1 MKNDLTY
8 EKVSKYINKNFKC
21 DNDSEKVEDIK
32 KLLMFLDEN
41 HITLDEKTM
50 TDLVENSNRLR
61 SVLDYVNNDACEL
74 FMSNDTVVSLL
85 TIYTS
90 YLNKDDS
97 EIEEEK
103 YSSSFYKMGKKSYDM
118 DLTKTYFE
126 SLPPVL
132 SPEESIE
139 YARLASN
146 GDEKAKQTLIEGN
159 LRLVISIAKC
169 YINQTYNASISF
181 LDLIQDG
188 NMGLLKAVEKF
199 DYTEGCTFSTYA
211 TWWINQ
217 SIRRAI
223 ADNSRT
229 IRIPV
234 HTHELIRKIERAKKK
249 LNVIN
254 PDYTKQDVAD
264 EVGISLEKYMEIESM
279 TMTTTS
285 LYTRVKN
292 GAGDTDT
299 ELHEF
304 IEDENNSK
312 IEENVL
318 DDLFYEEFRNTFY
331 SSKKVDQKTKD
342 IIALRYGLYDGQTR
356 TLEEIAARY
365 DVTRERIRQI
375 INKGI
380 DKLLTDV
387 KVRSFETCIS
397 KDNPVVVEPG
407 RKKYRLVAK

>member
-8 EKVSKYINKNFKC
+8 EKVSKFINKNFKC
-21 DNDSEKVEDIK
+21 DSDSEKVDDIK

-41 HITLDEKTM
+41 HITLDEKNM

-74 FMSNDTVVSLL
+74 FMSNDTVVNLL

-97 EIEEEK
+97 EIEDEK

-146 GDEKAKQTLIEGN
+146 GDKKAKQTLIEGN

-188 NMGLLKAVEKF
+188 NMGLLRAVEKF

-223 ADNSRT
+223 AYNSRT

-264 EVGISLEKYMEIESM
+264 EVGISLDKYMEIESM

-285 LYTRVKN
+285 LYTKVKN

-304 IEDENNSK
+304 LEDENNSK